1 MRRPDYHRR
10 VRFVALPLLLLAL
23 IAGGCGGGS
32 TSTTTNAAGKVV
44 VSCHIRLAKTKFA
57 LHTGIAT
64 AAFYR
69 YVYRPYRRGDFK
81 KTAPGRRKALV
92 KAAASA
98 AVAVHELK
106 IAAKDARCDGPAL
119 KRLAKPLDAVL
130 GPLDTL
136 AQLETGG
143 GIGAIATA
151 QAALARLT
159 SAAKTAGAPPR

>member
-1 MRRPDYHRR
+1 MRRA
-10 VRFVALPLLLLAL
+10 ALALLLLVLVVA
-23 IAGGCGGGS
+23 GCGGTT

-57 LHTGIAT
+57 IHTGIA
-64 AAFYR
+64 AGAFYR
-69 YVYRPYRRGDFK
+69 YIYRPYRRGAFK
-81 KTAPGRRKALV
+81 QSAPGRRKALL
-92 KAAASA
+92 KATASA
-98 AVAVHELK
+98 AVAVHELR

-136 AQLETGG
+136 RQLETGG
-143 GIGAIATA
+143 DIGAIATA

-159 SAAKTAGAPPR
+159 TAAAAAGAAPKGTP